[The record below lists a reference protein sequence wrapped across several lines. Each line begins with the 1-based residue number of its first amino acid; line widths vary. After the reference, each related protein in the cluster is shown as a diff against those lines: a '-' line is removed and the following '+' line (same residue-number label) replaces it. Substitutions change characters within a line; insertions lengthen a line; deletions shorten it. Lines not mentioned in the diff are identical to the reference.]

1 MSAIFVQDVRVA
13 VSPHDTERALQLLS
27 RGGVKRNTFQRVMV
41 FLGNRYELKF
51 RSGTPSVGD
60 SFPPNNLAMAFGLVT
75 GLICYIEFIK
85 LTNRQFEET
94 KLPVH

>member
-1 MSAIFVQDVRVA
+1 
-13 VSPHDTERALQLLS
+13 
-27 RGGVKRNTFQRVMV
+27 MV

-94 KLPVH
+94 KLPVRDYTDEFKVCFDDVITFHVVELFFKLSE